1 MFEQIRAIWHEG
13 LEWECMIEHAHN
25 KARMILILLGGV
37 IMLGGLG
44 VRLAFLHLGPNAELE
59 NRILGLRQTQRT
71 LQAQRGAILDRNGNV
86 LAMDLITRDVWIDPL
101 AIQRYGHADFI
112 AAQLARLLQ
121 VDPAFIRTRMDWQ
134 REYAMVR
141 PRVSTDLADQIAR
154 MQMQGVHFHDKLTRY
169 YMHGSL
175 MSHVLGFVNWEG
187 VGSAGIEQRFH
198 STLEGIPGL
207 RVSEL
212 DGRRREL
219 YTRINL
225 EIPPRPGHTVQLTL
239 DQNLQYML
247 EEGLDWGL
255 EEFGGEAAWAIMMRV
270 RTGEIL
276 AMASRPDYDL
286 NDFRH
291 SGKEERRNRAISEN
305 YEPGSTFKVS
315 VLAAAFNEGIISPD
329 NIIDCENGR
338 WYFMGRPLHDYTP
351 HGRLT
356 VADVLQKSSNIGT
369 AKIAL
374 MLPPEKFDSY
384 LRDFGFGRRTGIE
397 LPGEEAGIL
406 GPRSQWSGLSVTR
419 ISMGHEV
426 AVTALQQL
434 NAVNAIANDG
444 FLLRPYIVKRIV
456 DEDGDVIQE
465 TSPEVVGRPIRRDTA
480 ALMTDL
486 MVRVMEQGGTG
497 RRGAMPDY
505 SIAGKTGTAQ
515 KPIPGGYSNRE
526 NIASFVGFLPA
537 EDPQISMIV
546 VVDAPYP
553 TRTGGGVAAPIFRR
567 VAEDVVRYLDIPSR
581 SGMAD
586 AGSLR

>member
-1 MFEQIRAIWHEG
+1 
-13 LEWECMIEHAHN
+13 MIEHAHR
-25 KARMILILLGGV
+25 ARMIVILLGG
-37 IMLGGLG
+37 ILMLGGLG

-71 LQAQRGAILDRNGNV
+71 LPARRGAILDRNGNV
-86 LAMDLITRDVWIDPL
+86 LATDLITRDVWIDPL

-112 AAQLARLLQ
+112 AAQLGRLLH
-121 VDPAFIRTRMDWQ
+121 VDPAFIRARMDWQ

-141 PRVSTDLADQIAR
+141 PRVSTDLAEQVAR
-154 MQMQGVHFHDKLTRY
+154 LQMRGVHFHDKLTRY
-169 YMHGSL
+169 YMHGSV
-175 MSHVLGFVNWEG
+175 MCHVLGFVNWEG
-187 VGSAGIEQRFH
+187 AGSAGIEQRFH

-207 RVSEL
+207 RVAEL
-212 DGRRREL
+212 DGLRREL

-225 EIPPRPGHTVQLTL
+225 EIPPRAGHTVQLTL
-239 DQNLQYML
+239 DQNLQFML

-270 RTGEIL
+270 RTGEVL
-276 AMASRPDYDL
+276 AMAARPDYDL
-286 NDFRH
+286 NEFRH
-291 SGKEERRNRAISEN
+291 SSQEQRRNRAISDN

-315 VLAAAFNEGIISPD
+315 VLAAAFNEGVISPD

-338 WYFMGRPLHDYTP
+338 WYYMGRPLRDYSP

-374 MLPPEKFDSY
+374 MLPPSQLESY
-384 LRDFGFGRRTGIE
+384 LRDFGFGRQTGIE
-397 LPGEEAGIL
+397 LPGEEAGL
-406 GPRSQWSGLSVTR
+406 LAPRSQWSGLSVTR
-419 ISMGHEV
+419 IAMGHEV

-444 FLLRPYIVKRIV
+444 FLLRPYVVKRTL
-456 DEDGDVIQE
+456 DEHNEVIQE
-465 TSPEVVGRPIRRDTA
+465 TRPEVLGRPIRKETA
-480 ALMTDL
+480 ELMTRL
-486 MVRVMEQGGTG
+486 MVRVMEEGGTG
-497 RRGAMPDY
+497 RRGAMPGY
-505 SIAGKTGTAQ
+505 AIAGKTGTAQ
-515 KPIPGGYSNRE
+515 KPIPGGYSSRE

-537 EDPQISMIV
+537 EDPEISMIV

-567 VAEDVVRYLDIPSR
+567 IAEDAVRYLDIPSDLD
-581 SGMAD
+581 MASSTA
-586 AGSLR
+586 AGVQPARP